1 MARHR
6 KDGAG
11 LGPCSDGR
19 EPGLDGIRCA
29 LPPRGDW
36 RKICPEMKH
45 WVWGAGAAVVTAIAV
60 LMATALVRAAPSPA
74 LVQPMPSQRPMH
86 TPDKPT
92 QPPKGS
98 DRISLIG
105 LEQKLL
111 AARRALEK
119 LEGQQQPAGP
129 PRFMR
134 IPPFRDDDPAGPRF
148 VPLLPDDGSA
158 AMDTDRGNAN
168 PD

>member
-1 MARHR
+1 
-6 KDGAG
+6 
-11 LGPCSDGR
+11 
-19 EPGLDGIRCA
+19 
-29 LPPRGDW
+29 
-36 RKICPEMKH
+36 MKH

-74 LVQPMPSQRPMH
+74 LVQPMH
-86 TPDKPT
+86 TPDKPR
-92 QPPKGS
+92 QPPNGS

-111 AARRALEK
+111 AARRALEE

-134 IPPFRDDDPAGPRF
+134 IPPFRDDDPASPRF